1 MDSSNQVPIGKG
13 PGLPFVKQYRE
24 ERELTILLAVDIS
37 ESTIFGSENRS
48 KRERMAELS
57 ALLAF
62 SAARNGDKVGLLLF
76 AEEVEQYLPPAKG
89 QKHVLRILREILFFE
104 NKTKGTNLN
113 QGLRF
118 INQVMRRRA
127 VVFFLSDF
135 TIPPAQKVEDE
146 NNEDLFY
153 KEISSTKRKHD
164 LICAQ
169 IQDPHEI
176 SLPEVGLTT
185 IEDAESGE
193 VITVDLSDKNF
204 QKEYAAEINR
214 RQSNFNG
221 KLKRRGIETFK
232 FSTTVEFDKALKELT
247 KEFDGFDS
255 EVFEISSKEIN
266 QILKSCDKDIF
277 KSLEYSF
284 EKILNYQSRCFA
296 SLNLEDT
303 DNEITRKFRVIESVG
318 IYVPGGK
325 ASYPSTVLMGAAPA
339 IACGVSDISITSPA
353 QNGIL
358 NTLTIAAAKVAGIET
373 IYRIG
378 GAQAIAALAIGTD
391 QISKVDKII
400 GPGNIFVAEAKKQLF
415 GEVGI
420 DSIAGPSEILILADS
435 SSNPETIAWDLMA
448 QSEHDIDTH
457 RTQ

>member
-1 MDSSNQVPIGKG
+1 MLIFNQLDTKESSFSKSFNAY
-13 PGLPFVKQYRE
+13 LA
-24 ERELTILLAVDIS
+24 ER
-37 ESTIFGSENRS
+37 N
-48 KRERMAELS
+48 
-57 ALLAF
+57 
-62 SAARNGDKVGLLLF
+62 
-76 AEEVEQYLPPAKG
+76 EV
-89 QKHVLRILREILFFE
+89 
-104 NKTKGTNLN
+104 
-113 QGLRF
+113 
-118 INQVMRRRA
+118 
-127 VVFFLSDF
+127 
-135 TIPPAQKVEDE
+135 
-146 NNEDLFY
+146 
-153 KEISSTKRKHD
+153 
-164 LICAQ
+164 
-169 IQDPHEI
+169 
-176 SLPEVGLTT
+176 
-185 IEDAESGE
+185 SGE
-193 VITVDLSDKNF
+193 VSKLVS
-204 QKEYAAEINR
+204 EII
-214 RQSNFNG
+214 
-221 KLKRRGIETFK
+221 LKIRSKG
-232 FSTTVEFDKALKELT
+232 DNALKDLT
-247 KEFDGFDS
+247 KQFDGFDS
-255 EVFEISSKEIN
+255 DVFKISTQEIN
-266 QILKSCDKDIF
+266 KILKSCDKDIF

-303 DNEITRKFRVIESVG
+303 DNEVTRKFRIIESVG

-339 IACGVSDISITSPA
+339 LACGVSDISITSPS

-448 QSEHDIDTH
+448 QSEHDSDACGILISDSETIIAKVKEIILTEIDSLERCSIIKESITSNGLIIKIDNFSEAKQLVNKIAPEH
-457 RTQ
+457 LHLAFDHVNYRDENSLIAGLILKGENSANSFSDYVLGPSHILPTNSSSRFSSPLSVEDFIVSYSFIELDREKNIKKFNEYIDHTSKMAKAEGLTAHAIAAEKRFKN

>member
-1 MDSSNQVPIGKG
+1 MLIFNQLDTKESA
-13 PGLPFVKQYRE
+13 F
-24 ERELTILLAVDIS
+24 S
-37 ESTIFGSENRS
+37 ESFNAYLLERNKVSGAVSQLVSEIILKIRS
-48 KRERMAELS
+48 K
-57 ALLAF
+57 
-62 SAARNGDKVGLLLF
+62 GD
-76 AEEVEQYLPPAKG
+76 
-89 QKHVLRILREILFFE
+89 
-104 NKTKGTNLN
+104 
-113 QGLRF
+113 
-118 INQVMRRRA
+118 
-127 VVFFLSDF
+127 D
-135 TIPPAQKVEDE
+135 
-146 NNEDLFY
+146 
-153 KEISSTKRKHD
+153 
-164 LICAQ
+164 
-169 IQDPHEI
+169 
-176 SLPEVGLTT
+176 
-185 IEDAESGE
+185 
-193 VITVDLSDKNF
+193 
-204 QKEYAAEINR
+204 
-214 RQSNFNG
+214 
-221 KLKRRGIETFK
+221 
-232 FSTTVEFDKALKELT
+232 ALKDLT

-255 EVFEISSKEIN
+255 DVFKISSKEIN

-277 KSLEYSF
+277 KSLECSF
-284 EKILNYQSRCFA
+284 EKILDYPSRCFA
-296 SLNLEDT
+296 SLNLKDT

-391 QISKVDKII
+391 QISQVDKII

-448 QSEHDIDTH
+448 QSEHDSDASAVLISDSEDIIANVKEIISTEIDSLERCSIIKESISSNGLIIKIDNFSEAKQLVNKIAPEHLHIAFDHMNYQDENSLIAGLILKGENSANSFSDYILGPSHILPTNSSARFSSPLSVEDFIVSYSYVSLDREKNIKLFNEYIDH
-457 RTQ
+457 TSKIAKAEGLTAHAIAAEKRFKN

>member
-1 MDSSNQVPIGKG
+1 MPIFNQLDTKESSFSKSFETY
-13 PGLPFVKQYRE
+13 LL
-24 ERELTILLAVDIS
+24 ER
-37 ESTIFGSENRS
+37 N
-48 KRERMAELS
+48 
-57 ALLAF
+57 
-62 SAARNGDKVGLLLF
+62 KV
-76 AEEVEQYLPPAKG
+76 
-89 QKHVLRILREILFFE
+89 
-104 NKTKGTNLN
+104 
-113 QGLRF
+113 
-118 INQVMRRRA
+118 
-127 VVFFLSDF
+127 
-135 TIPPAQKVEDE
+135 
-146 NNEDLFY
+146 
-153 KEISSTKRKHD
+153 
-164 LICAQ
+164 
-169 IQDPHEI
+169 
-176 SLPEVGLTT
+176 
-185 IEDAESGE
+185 SGE
-193 VITVDLSDKNF
+193 VSQLVS
-204 QKEYAAEINR
+204 EII
-214 RQSNFNG
+214 
-221 KLKRRGIETFK
+221 LKIRSKG
-232 FSTTVEFDKALKELT
+232 DNALKDLT

-255 EVFEISSKEIN
+255 DVFKISSKEIN
-266 QILKSCDKDIF
+266 QIIKSCDKDIF

-448 QSEHDIDTH
+448 QSEHDSDASSILISDSEEIIANVKKIISTEIDSLERCSIIKESISSKGLIIKIDNFSEAKQLVNKIAPEHLHIAFDHMNYQDESLLIAGLILKGENSANSFSDYILGPSHILPTNSSSRFSSPLSVEDFLVSYSYISLDREKNIQKFNEYIDH
-457 RTQ
+457 TSKIAKAEGLTAHAIAAEKRFKN

>member
-1 MDSSNQVPIGKG
+1 MLIFNQLDTKETSFSKSFDAYLSN
-13 PGLPFVKQYRE
+13 
-24 ERELTILLAVDIS
+24 
-37 ESTIFGSENRS
+37 
-48 KRERMAELS
+48 
-57 ALLAF
+57 
-62 SAARNGDKVGLLLF
+62 RNKV
-76 AEEVEQYLPPAKG
+76 
-89 QKHVLRILREILFFE
+89 
-104 NKTKGTNLN
+104 
-113 QGLRF
+113 
-118 INQVMRRRA
+118 
-127 VVFFLSDF
+127 
-135 TIPPAQKVEDE
+135 
-146 NNEDLFY
+146 
-153 KEISSTKRKHD
+153 
-164 LICAQ
+164 
-169 IQDPHEI
+169 
-176 SLPEVGLTT
+176 
-185 IEDAESGE
+185 SGE
-193 VITVDLSDKNF
+193 VSQLVS
-204 QKEYAAEINR
+204 EI
-214 RQSNFNG
+214 
-221 KLKRRGIETFK
+221 IFK
-232 FSTTVEFDKALKELT
+232 IRSKGDNALKDLT

-255 EVFEISSKEIN
+255 DIFKISSKEIN
-266 QILKSCDKDIF
+266 HVLKSCDKDIF

-296 SLNLEDT
+296 SLNLEDA
-303 DNEITRKFRVIESVG
+303 DNQITRKFRVIESVG

-358 NTLTIAAAKVAGIET
+358 NSLTIAAAKVAGIEK

-448 QSEHDIDTH
+448 QSEHDSDASGILISDSEEIIANVKKIISTEIDSLERSSIIKESISSNGLIVKIDNFSEVKQLVNKIAPEHLHIAFDHKNYQDEDLLIAGLILKGENSANSFSDYILGPSHILPTNSSSRYSSPLSVEDFLVSYSYISLDREKNIKKFNEYIDH
-457 RTQ
+457 TSKIAKAEGLTAHAIAAEKRFKN

>member
-1 MDSSNQVPIGKG
+1 MSIFNQLDTKESSFSKSFDAYLLERNKVS
-13 PGLPFVKQYRE
+13 RE
-24 ERELTILLAVDIS
+24 VSQLVSEIILKIRIEGDNALRDLTI
-37 ESTIFGSENRS
+37 
-48 KRERMAELS
+48 
-57 ALLAF
+57 
-62 SAARNGDKVGLLLF
+62 
-76 AEEVEQYLPPAKG
+76 
-89 QKHVLRILREILFFE
+89 
-104 NKTKGTNLN
+104 
-113 QGLRF
+113 
-118 INQVMRRRA
+118 
-127 VVFFLSDF
+127 
-135 TIPPAQKVEDE
+135 
-146 NNEDLFY
+146 
-153 KEISSTKRKHD
+153 
-164 LICAQ
+164 
-169 IQDPHEI
+169 
-176 SLPEVGLTT
+176 
-185 IEDAESGE
+185 
-193 VITVDLSDKNF
+193 
-204 QKEYAAEINR
+204 
-214 RQSNFNG
+214 
-221 KLKRRGIETFK
+221 
-232 FSTTVEFDKALKELT
+232 
-247 KEFDGFDS
+247 EFDGFDS
-255 EVFEISSKEIN
+255 NFFKISSKEIN
-266 QILKSCDKDIF
+266 QILKSCDKDIL

-358 NTLTIAAAKVAGIET
+358 NTLTIAAAKVAGIDT

-448 QSEHDIDTH
+448 QSEHDTDASGVLISDSEEIINDVKEIISTEIDSLERSSIIRESISSNGLIIKIDNFSEVKQLVNKIAPEHLHIAFDHTNYQDESSLIAGLILKGENSANSFSDYILGPSH
-457 RTQ
+457 ILPTNSSSRFSSPLSVEDFLVSYSYISLDREKNIKKFNEYIDHTSKIAKAEGLTAHAIAAEKRFRN

>member
-1 MDSSNQVPIGKG
+1 MPIFNQLDTKESSFSKSFETY
-13 PGLPFVKQYRE
+13 LL
-24 ERELTILLAVDIS
+24 ER
-37 ESTIFGSENRS
+37 N
-48 KRERMAELS
+48 
-57 ALLAF
+57 
-62 SAARNGDKVGLLLF
+62 KV
-76 AEEVEQYLPPAKG
+76 
-89 QKHVLRILREILFFE
+89 
-104 NKTKGTNLN
+104 
-113 QGLRF
+113 
-118 INQVMRRRA
+118 
-127 VVFFLSDF
+127 
-135 TIPPAQKVEDE
+135 
-146 NNEDLFY
+146 
-153 KEISSTKRKHD
+153 
-164 LICAQ
+164 
-169 IQDPHEI
+169 
-176 SLPEVGLTT
+176 
-185 IEDAESGE
+185 SGE
-193 VITVDLSDKNF
+193 VSQLVS
-204 QKEYAAEINR
+204 EII
-214 RQSNFNG
+214 
-221 KLKRRGIETFK
+221 LKIRSKG
-232 FSTTVEFDKALKELT
+232 DNALKDLT
-247 KEFDGFDS
+247 KEFDGFDTD
-255 EVFEISSKEIN
+255 VFKISSKEIN
-266 QILKSCDKDIF
+266 QIVRSCDKDIF

-325 ASYPSTVLMGAAPA
+325 ASYPSTVLMGAAPTLA
-339 IACGVSDISITSPA
+339 RGVSDISITSPA

-448 QSEHDIDTH
+448 QSEHDSDASSILISDSEEIIANVKKIISTEIDSLERCSIIKESISSNGLIIKIDNFSEAKQLVNKIAPEHLHIAFDHMNYQDESLLIAGLILKGENSANSFSDYILGPSHILPTNSSSRFSSPLSVEDFLVSYSYISLDREKNIKKFNEYIDH
-457 RTQ
+457 TSKIAKAEGLTAHAIAAEKRFKN

>member
-1 MDSSNQVPIGKG
+1 MLIFNQLDTKESSFSKSFDAY
-13 PGLPFVKQYRE
+13 LL
-24 ERELTILLAVDIS
+24 ER
-37 ESTIFGSENRS
+37 N
-48 KRERMAELS
+48 
-57 ALLAF
+57 
-62 SAARNGDKVGLLLF
+62 KV
-76 AEEVEQYLPPAKG
+76 
-89 QKHVLRILREILFFE
+89 
-104 NKTKGTNLN
+104 
-113 QGLRF
+113 
-118 INQVMRRRA
+118 
-127 VVFFLSDF
+127 
-135 TIPPAQKVEDE
+135 
-146 NNEDLFY
+146 
-153 KEISSTKRKHD
+153 
-164 LICAQ
+164 
-169 IQDPHEI
+169 
-176 SLPEVGLTT
+176 
-185 IEDAESGE
+185 SGE
-193 VITVDLSDKNF
+193 VSQLVS
-204 QKEYAAEINR
+204 EIIRKIRSKGDN
-214 RQSNFNG
+214 
-221 KLKRRGIETFK
+221 
-232 FSTTVEFDKALKELT
+232 ALKDLT

-255 EVFEISSKEIN
+255 DVFKISSEEIN

-284 EKILNYQSRCFA
+284 EKTLNYQSRCFA

-448 QSEHDIDTH
+448 QSEHDSDASSVLISDSEEIIANVKKIISTEIDSLERCSIIKESISSKGLIIKIDNFSEAKQLVNKIAPEHLHIAFDHMNYQDESLLIAGLILKGENSANSFSDYILGPSHILPTNSSSRFSSPLSVEDFLVSYSYISLDREKNIKKFNEYIDH
-457 RTQ
+457 TSKIAKAEGLTAHAIAAEKRFKN

>member
-1 MDSSNQVPIGKG
+1 MLIFNQLDTKESSFSKSFNAY
-13 PGLPFVKQYRE
+13 LA
-24 ERELTILLAVDIS
+24 ER
-37 ESTIFGSENRS
+37 N
-48 KRERMAELS
+48 
-57 ALLAF
+57 
-62 SAARNGDKVGLLLF
+62 KV
-76 AEEVEQYLPPAKG
+76 
-89 QKHVLRILREILFFE
+89 
-104 NKTKGTNLN
+104 
-113 QGLRF
+113 
-118 INQVMRRRA
+118 
-127 VVFFLSDF
+127 
-135 TIPPAQKVEDE
+135 
-146 NNEDLFY
+146 
-153 KEISSTKRKHD
+153 
-164 LICAQ
+164 
-169 IQDPHEI
+169 
-176 SLPEVGLTT
+176 
-185 IEDAESGE
+185 SGE
-193 VITVDLSDKNF
+193 VSQLVS
-204 QKEYAAEINR
+204 EII
-214 RQSNFNG
+214 
-221 KLKRRGIETFK
+221 LKIRSKG
-232 FSTTVEFDKALKELT
+232 DNALKDLT

-255 EVFEISSKEIN
+255 DVFKISSKEIN

-303 DNEITRKFRVIESVG
+303 DDEITRKFRVIESVG

-358 NTLTIAAAKVAGIET
+358 NSLTIAAAKVAGIEK

-448 QSEHDIDTH
+448 QSEHDSDASGVLISDSDDIIANVKEIISTEIDSLERCTIIKESISSNGLIIKIDNFSEAKQLVNKIAPEH
-457 RTQ
+457 LHIAFDHINYQDENSLIAGLILKGENSANSFSDYILGPSHILPTNSSSRFSSPLSVEDFIVSYSYVSLDREKNIKQFNEYIDHTSKIAKAEGLTAHAIAAEKRFKN

>member
-1 MDSSNQVPIGKG
+1 MLIFNQLDTKESSFSKSFDSY
-13 PGLPFVKQYRE
+13 LL
-24 ERELTILLAVDIS
+24 ER
-37 ESTIFGSENRS
+37 N
-48 KRERMAELS
+48 
-57 ALLAF
+57 
-62 SAARNGDKVGLLLF
+62 KV
-76 AEEVEQYLPPAKG
+76 
-89 QKHVLRILREILFFE
+89 
-104 NKTKGTNLN
+104 
-113 QGLRF
+113 
-118 INQVMRRRA
+118 
-127 VVFFLSDF
+127 
-135 TIPPAQKVEDE
+135 
-146 NNEDLFY
+146 
-153 KEISSTKRKHD
+153 
-164 LICAQ
+164 
-169 IQDPHEI
+169 
-176 SLPEVGLTT
+176 
-185 IEDAESGE
+185 SGE
-193 VITVDLSDKNF
+193 VSQLVS
-204 QKEYAAEINR
+204 EII
-214 RQSNFNG
+214 
-221 KLKRRGIETFK
+221 LKIRSKG
-232 FSTTVEFDKALKELT
+232 DNALKDLT
-247 KEFDGFDS
+247 KKFDGFDS
-255 EVFEISSKEIN
+255 DVFKISSKEIN
-266 QILKSCDKDIF
+266 QIVKSCDKDIF

-448 QSEHDIDTH
+448 QSEHDSDASSILISDSEEIIANVKKIISTEIDSLERCSIIKESISSNGLIIKIDNFSEAKQLVNKIAPEHLHIAFDHMNYQDESLLIAGLILKGENSANSFSDYILGPSHILPTNSSSRFSSPLSVEDFLVSYSYISLDREKNIKKFNEYIDH
-457 RTQ
+457 TSKIAKAEGLTAHAIAAEKRFKN

>member
-1 MDSSNQVPIGKG
+1 MLIFNQLDTKESA
-13 PGLPFVKQYRE
+13 F
-24 ERELTILLAVDIS
+24 S
-37 ESTIFGSENRS
+37 ESFNAYLLERNKVSGAVSQLVSEIILKIRS
-48 KRERMAELS
+48 K
-57 ALLAF
+57 
-62 SAARNGDKVGLLLF
+62 GD
-76 AEEVEQYLPPAKG
+76 
-89 QKHVLRILREILFFE
+89 
-104 NKTKGTNLN
+104 
-113 QGLRF
+113 
-118 INQVMRRRA
+118 
-127 VVFFLSDF
+127 D
-135 TIPPAQKVEDE
+135 
-146 NNEDLFY
+146 
-153 KEISSTKRKHD
+153 
-164 LICAQ
+164 
-169 IQDPHEI
+169 
-176 SLPEVGLTT
+176 
-185 IEDAESGE
+185 
-193 VITVDLSDKNF
+193 
-204 QKEYAAEINR
+204 
-214 RQSNFNG
+214 
-221 KLKRRGIETFK
+221 
-232 FSTTVEFDKALKELT
+232 ALKDLT

-255 EVFEISSKEIN
+255 DVFKISSKEIN

-284 EKILNYQSRCFA
+284 EKILDYQSRCFA
-296 SLNLEDT
+296 SLNLKDT

-391 QISKVDKII
+391 QISQVDKII

-448 QSEHDIDTH
+448 QSEHDSDASAVLISDSEDIIANVKEIISTEIDSLERCSIIKESISSNGLIIKIDNFSEAKQLVNKIAPEHLHIAFDHMNYQDENSLIAGLILKGENSANSFSDYILGPSHILPTNSSARFSSPLSVEDFIVSYSYVSLDREKNIKLFNEYIDH
-457 RTQ
+457 TSKIAKAEGLTAHAIAAEKRFKN

>member
-1 MDSSNQVPIGKG
+1 MLIFNQLDTK
-13 PGLPFVKQYRE
+13 
-24 ERELTILLAVDIS
+24 ERSFSKSFDNYLS
-37 ESTIFGSENRS
+37 E
-48 KRERMAELS
+48 
-57 ALLAF
+57 
-62 SAARNGDKVGLLLF
+62 RNN
-76 AEEVEQYLPPAKG
+76 
-89 QKHVLRILREILFFE
+89 I
-104 NKTKGTNLN
+104 
-113 QGLRF
+113 
-118 INQVMRRRA
+118 
-127 VVFFLSDF
+127 
-135 TIPPAQKVEDE
+135 
-146 NNEDLFY
+146 
-153 KEISSTKRKHD
+153 
-164 LICAQ
+164 
-169 IQDPHEI
+169 
-176 SLPEVGLTT
+176 
-185 IEDAESGE
+185 SGE
-193 VITVDLSDKNF
+193 VSQLVS
-204 QKEYAAEINR
+204 EII
-214 RQSNFNG
+214 
-221 KLKRRGIETFK
+221 LKIKSKG
-232 FSTTVEFDKALKELT
+232 DNALKDLT
-247 KEFDGFDS
+247 KEFDGFDPD
-255 EVFEISSKEIN
+255 VFKISSKEIN

-284 EKILNYQSRCFA
+284 EKILNYQSRCFT

-448 QSEHDIDTH
+448 QSEHDSDASGVLISDSEEIIANVKKIISTEIDSLERRAIIEESISSNGLIIKIDNFSEAKQLVNKIAPEHLHIAFDHINYQDESLLIAGLILKGENSANSFSDYILGPSHILPTNSSSRFSSPLSVEDFLVSYSYISLDREKNIKKFNEYIDH
-457 RTQ
+457 TSKIAKAEGLTAHAIAAEKRFKS

>member
-1 MDSSNQVPIGKG
+1 MPFFNQLDTKESSFSKSFDTYLLERNKVS
-13 PGLPFVKQYRE
+13 RE
-24 ERELTILLAVDIS
+24 VSQLVSEIILKI
-37 ESTIFGSENRS
+37 
-48 KRERMAELS
+48 
-57 ALLAF
+57 
-62 SAARNGDKVGLLLF
+62 RNEGD
-76 AEEVEQYLPPAKG
+76 
-89 QKHVLRILREILFFE
+89 
-104 NKTKGTNLN
+104 N
-113 QGLRF
+113 
-118 INQVMRRRA
+118 
-127 VVFFLSDF
+127 
-135 TIPPAQKVEDE
+135 
-146 NNEDLFY
+146 
-153 KEISSTKRKHD
+153 
-164 LICAQ
+164 
-169 IQDPHEI
+169 
-176 SLPEVGLTT
+176 
-185 IEDAESGE
+185 
-193 VITVDLSDKNF
+193 
-204 QKEYAAEINR
+204 
-214 RQSNFNG
+214 
-221 KLKRRGIETFK
+221 
-232 FSTTVEFDKALKELT
+232 ALKDLT

-255 EVFEISSKEIN
+255 DFFRISSKEIN
-266 QILKSCDKDIF
+266 QILKNCDKDIF

-296 SLNLEDT
+296 SLSLEDN

-358 NTLTIAAAKVAGIET
+358 NALTIAAAKVAGIET

-448 QSEHDIDTH
+448 QSEHDSDASGVLISDSEEIIANVKKIISTEIDSLERCSIIKESISSKGLIIKIDNFSEAKQLVNKIAPEHLHIAFDHMNYQDESLLIAGLILKGENSANSFSDYILGPSHILPTNSSSRFSSPLSVEDFLVSYSYISLDREKNIKKFNEYIEH
-457 RTQ
+457 TSRIAKAEGLTAHAIAAEKRFKN

>member
-1 MDSSNQVPIGKG
+1 MPIFNQLDTKESSFSKSFETY
-13 PGLPFVKQYRE
+13 LL
-24 ERELTILLAVDIS
+24 ER
-37 ESTIFGSENRS
+37 N
-48 KRERMAELS
+48 
-57 ALLAF
+57 
-62 SAARNGDKVGLLLF
+62 KV
-76 AEEVEQYLPPAKG
+76 
-89 QKHVLRILREILFFE
+89 
-104 NKTKGTNLN
+104 
-113 QGLRF
+113 
-118 INQVMRRRA
+118 
-127 VVFFLSDF
+127 
-135 TIPPAQKVEDE
+135 
-146 NNEDLFY
+146 
-153 KEISSTKRKHD
+153 
-164 LICAQ
+164 
-169 IQDPHEI
+169 
-176 SLPEVGLTT
+176 
-185 IEDAESGE
+185 SGE
-193 VITVDLSDKNF
+193 VSQLVS
-204 QKEYAAEINR
+204 EII
-214 RQSNFNG
+214 
-221 KLKRRGIETFK
+221 LKIRSKG
-232 FSTTVEFDKALKELT
+232 DNALKDLT

-255 EVFEISSKEIN
+255 DVFKISSKEIN
-266 QILKSCDKDIF
+266 QIVKSCDKDIF

-358 NTLTIAAAKVAGIET
+358 NALTIAAAKVAGIET

-448 QSEHDIDTH
+448 QSEHDSDASSVLISDSEEIIANVKEIISTEIDSLERSSIIKESISSNGLIIKIDNFSEAKKLVNKIAPEHLHLAFDHADYQDENSLIAGLILKGENSANSFSDYVLGPSHILPTNSSSRFSSPLSVEDFIVSYSYVSLDRERNIKKFNDYIDH
-457 RTQ
+457 TSKIAKAEGLTAHAIAAEKRLKG

>member
-1 MDSSNQVPIGKG
+1 MPIFNQLDTKESSFSKSFETY
-13 PGLPFVKQYRE
+13 LL
-24 ERELTILLAVDIS
+24 ER
-37 ESTIFGSENRS
+37 N
-48 KRERMAELS
+48 
-57 ALLAF
+57 
-62 SAARNGDKVGLLLF
+62 KV
-76 AEEVEQYLPPAKG
+76 
-89 QKHVLRILREILFFE
+89 
-104 NKTKGTNLN
+104 
-113 QGLRF
+113 
-118 INQVMRRRA
+118 
-127 VVFFLSDF
+127 
-135 TIPPAQKVEDE
+135 
-146 NNEDLFY
+146 
-153 KEISSTKRKHD
+153 
-164 LICAQ
+164 
-169 IQDPHEI
+169 
-176 SLPEVGLTT
+176 
-185 IEDAESGE
+185 SGE
-193 VITVDLSDKNF
+193 VSQLVS
-204 QKEYAAEINR
+204 EII
-214 RQSNFNG
+214 
-221 KLKRRGIETFK
+221 LKIRSKG
-232 FSTTVEFDKALKELT
+232 DNALKDLT

-255 EVFEISSKEIN
+255 DVFKISSKEIN
-266 QILKSCDKDIF
+266 QIVRSCDKDIF

-448 QSEHDIDTH
+448 QSEHDSDASSILISDSEEIIANVKKIISTEIDSLERCSIIKESISSKGLIIKIDNFSEAKQLVNKIAPEHLHIAFDHMNYQDESLLIAGLILKGENSANSFSDYILGPSHILPTNSSSRFSSPLSVEDFLVSYSYISLDREKNIKKFNEYIDH
-457 RTQ
+457 TSKIAKAEGLTAHAIAAEKRFKN

>member
-1 MDSSNQVPIGKG
+1 MPIFNQLDTKESSFSKSFETY
-13 PGLPFVKQYRE
+13 LL
-24 ERELTILLAVDIS
+24 ER
-37 ESTIFGSENRS
+37 N
-48 KRERMAELS
+48 
-57 ALLAF
+57 
-62 SAARNGDKVGLLLF
+62 KV
-76 AEEVEQYLPPAKG
+76 
-89 QKHVLRILREILFFE
+89 
-104 NKTKGTNLN
+104 
-113 QGLRF
+113 
-118 INQVMRRRA
+118 
-127 VVFFLSDF
+127 
-135 TIPPAQKVEDE
+135 
-146 NNEDLFY
+146 
-153 KEISSTKRKHD
+153 
-164 LICAQ
+164 
-169 IQDPHEI
+169 
-176 SLPEVGLTT
+176 
-185 IEDAESGE
+185 SGE
-193 VITVDLSDKNF
+193 VSQLVS
-204 QKEYAAEINR
+204 EII
-214 RQSNFNG
+214 
-221 KLKRRGIETFK
+221 LKIRSKG
-232 FSTTVEFDKALKELT
+232 DNALKDLT

-255 EVFEISSKEIN
+255 DVFKISSKEIN
-266 QILKSCDKDIF
+266 QIVKSCDKDIF

-448 QSEHDIDTH
+448 QSEHDSDASSILISDSEEVIANVKKIISTEIDSLERCSIIKESIRSNGLIIKIDNFSEAKQLVNKIAPEHLHIAFDHMNYQDESLLIAGLILKGENSANSFSDYILGPSHILPTNSSSRFSSPLSVEDFLVSYSYISLDREKNIKKFNEYIDH
-457 RTQ
+457 TSKIAKAEGLTAHAIAAEKRFKN

>member
-1 MDSSNQVPIGKG
+1 MPIFNQLDTKESSFSKSFETY
-13 PGLPFVKQYRE
+13 LL
-24 ERELTILLAVDIS
+24 ER
-37 ESTIFGSENRS
+37 N
-48 KRERMAELS
+48 
-57 ALLAF
+57 
-62 SAARNGDKVGLLLF
+62 KV
-76 AEEVEQYLPPAKG
+76 
-89 QKHVLRILREILFFE
+89 
-104 NKTKGTNLN
+104 
-113 QGLRF
+113 
-118 INQVMRRRA
+118 
-127 VVFFLSDF
+127 
-135 TIPPAQKVEDE
+135 
-146 NNEDLFY
+146 
-153 KEISSTKRKHD
+153 
-164 LICAQ
+164 
-169 IQDPHEI
+169 
-176 SLPEVGLTT
+176 
-185 IEDAESGE
+185 SGE
-193 VITVDLSDKNF
+193 VSQLVS
-204 QKEYAAEINR
+204 EII
-214 RQSNFNG
+214 
-221 KLKRRGIETFK
+221 LKIRSKG
-232 FSTTVEFDKALKELT
+232 DNALKDLT
-247 KEFDGFDS
+247 KEFDGFDTD
-255 EVFEISSKEIN
+255 VFKISSKEIN
-266 QILKSCDKDIF
+266 QIVRSCDKDIF

-284 EKILNYQSRCFA
+284 EKIINYQSRCFA

-448 QSEHDIDTH
+448 QSEHDSDASSILISDSEEIIANVKKIISTEIDSLERCSIIKESISSKGLIIKIDNFSEAKQLVNKIAPEHLHIAFDHMNYQDESLLIAGLILKGENSANSFSDYILGPSHILPTNSSSRFSSPLSVEDFLVSYSYISLDREKNIKKFNEYIDH
-457 RTQ
+457 TSKIAKAEGLTAHAIAAEKRFKN

>member
-1 MDSSNQVPIGKG
+1 MPIFNQLDTKESSFSKSFDAY
-13 PGLPFVKQYRE
+13 LL
-24 ERELTILLAVDIS
+24 ER
-37 ESTIFGSENRS
+37 N
-48 KRERMAELS
+48 
-57 ALLAF
+57 
-62 SAARNGDKVGLLLF
+62 KV
-76 AEEVEQYLPPAKG
+76 
-89 QKHVLRILREILFFE
+89 
-104 NKTKGTNLN
+104 
-113 QGLRF
+113 
-118 INQVMRRRA
+118 
-127 VVFFLSDF
+127 
-135 TIPPAQKVEDE
+135 
-146 NNEDLFY
+146 
-153 KEISSTKRKHD
+153 
-164 LICAQ
+164 
-169 IQDPHEI
+169 
-176 SLPEVGLTT
+176 
-185 IEDAESGE
+185 SGE
-193 VITVDLSDKNF
+193 VSQLVS
-204 QKEYAAEINR
+204 EII
-214 RQSNFNG
+214 
-221 KLKRRGIETFK
+221 LKIRSKG
-232 FSTTVEFDKALKELT
+232 DNALKDLT
-247 KEFDGFDS
+247 KEFDGFDID
-255 EVFEISSKEIN
+255 VFKISSKEIN

-448 QSEHDIDTH
+448 QSEHDSDASSILISDSEEIIANVKKIISTEIDSLERCSIIKESISSNGLIIKIDNFSEAKQLVNKIAPEHLHIAFDHMNYQDESLLIAGLILKGENSANSFSDYILGPSHILPTNSSSRFSSPLSVEDFLVSYSYISLDREKNIKKFNEYIDH
-457 RTQ
+457 TSKIAKAEGLTAHAIAAEKRFKN

>member
-1 MDSSNQVPIGKG
+1 MPIFNQLDTKESSFSKSFETY
-13 PGLPFVKQYRE
+13 LL
-24 ERELTILLAVDIS
+24 ER
-37 ESTIFGSENRS
+37 N
-48 KRERMAELS
+48 
-57 ALLAF
+57 
-62 SAARNGDKVGLLLF
+62 KV
-76 AEEVEQYLPPAKG
+76 
-89 QKHVLRILREILFFE
+89 
-104 NKTKGTNLN
+104 
-113 QGLRF
+113 
-118 INQVMRRRA
+118 
-127 VVFFLSDF
+127 
-135 TIPPAQKVEDE
+135 
-146 NNEDLFY
+146 
-153 KEISSTKRKHD
+153 
-164 LICAQ
+164 
-169 IQDPHEI
+169 
-176 SLPEVGLTT
+176 
-185 IEDAESGE
+185 SGE
-193 VITVDLSDKNF
+193 VSQLVS
-204 QKEYAAEINR
+204 EII
-214 RQSNFNG
+214 
-221 KLKRRGIETFK
+221 LKIRSKG
-232 FSTTVEFDKALKELT
+232 DNALKDLT
-247 KEFDGFDS
+247 KEFDGFDTD
-255 EVFEISSKEIN
+255 VFKISSKEIN
-266 QILKSCDKDIF
+266 QIVRSCDKDIF

-358 NTLTIAAAKVAGIET
+358 NALTIAAAKVAGIET

-448 QSEHDIDTH
+448 QSEHDSDASSILISDSEEIIANVKKIISTEIDSLERCSIIKESISSKGLIIKIDNFSEAKQLVNKIAPEHLHIAFDHMNYQDESLLIAGLILKGENSANSFSDYILGPSHILPTNSSSRFSSPLSVEDFLVSYSYISLDREKNIQKFNEYIDH
-457 RTQ
+457 TSKIAKAEGLTAHAIAAEKRFKN

>member
-1 MDSSNQVPIGKG
+1 MLIFNQLDTKESSFSKSFDAY
-13 PGLPFVKQYRE
+13 LL
-24 ERELTILLAVDIS
+24 ER
-37 ESTIFGSENRS
+37 N
-48 KRERMAELS
+48 
-57 ALLAF
+57 
-62 SAARNGDKVGLLLF
+62 KV
-76 AEEVEQYLPPAKG
+76 
-89 QKHVLRILREILFFE
+89 
-104 NKTKGTNLN
+104 
-113 QGLRF
+113 
-118 INQVMRRRA
+118 
-127 VVFFLSDF
+127 
-135 TIPPAQKVEDE
+135 
-146 NNEDLFY
+146 
-153 KEISSTKRKHD
+153 
-164 LICAQ
+164 
-169 IQDPHEI
+169 
-176 SLPEVGLTT
+176 
-185 IEDAESGE
+185 SGE
-193 VITVDLSDKNF
+193 VSQLVS
-204 QKEYAAEINR
+204 EII
-214 RQSNFNG
+214 
-221 KLKRRGIETFK
+221 LKVRSKG
-232 FSTTVEFDKALKELT
+232 DNALKDLT

-255 EVFEISSKEIN
+255 DVFKISSKEIN

-277 KSLEYSF
+277 KSLEYAF

-358 NTLTIAAAKVAGIET
+358 NTLTIAAAKVAGIDT

-420 DSIAGPSEILILADS
+420 DSIAGPSEILILADN

-448 QSEHDIDTH
+448 QSEHDSDASGVLISDSEEIIANVKKIISTEIDSLERCSIIKESISSNGLIIKIDNFSEAKQLVNKIAPEHLHIAFDHMNYQDENSLIAGLILKGENSANSFSDYILGPSHILPTNSSSRFSSPLSVEDFLVSYSYISLNREKNIKKFNEYIDH
-457 RTQ
+457 TSKIAKAEGLTAHAIAAEKRFKN

>member
-1 MDSSNQVPIGKG
+1 MPIFNQLDTKESSFSKSFETY
-13 PGLPFVKQYRE
+13 LL
-24 ERELTILLAVDIS
+24 ER
-37 ESTIFGSENRS
+37 N
-48 KRERMAELS
+48 
-57 ALLAF
+57 
-62 SAARNGDKVGLLLF
+62 KV
-76 AEEVEQYLPPAKG
+76 
-89 QKHVLRILREILFFE
+89 
-104 NKTKGTNLN
+104 
-113 QGLRF
+113 
-118 INQVMRRRA
+118 
-127 VVFFLSDF
+127 
-135 TIPPAQKVEDE
+135 
-146 NNEDLFY
+146 
-153 KEISSTKRKHD
+153 
-164 LICAQ
+164 
-169 IQDPHEI
+169 
-176 SLPEVGLTT
+176 
-185 IEDAESGE
+185 SGE
-193 VITVDLSDKNF
+193 VSQLVS
-204 QKEYAAEINR
+204 EII
-214 RQSNFNG
+214 
-221 KLKRRGIETFK
+221 LKIRSKG
-232 FSTTVEFDKALKELT
+232 DNALKDLT

-255 EVFEISSKEIN
+255 DVFKISSKEIN
-266 QILKSCDKDIF
+266 QIVKSCDKDIF

-303 DNEITRKFRVIESVG
+303 DSEITRKFRVIESVG

-420 DSIAGPSEILILADS
+420 DSIAGPSEILILADG

-448 QSEHDIDTH
+448 QSEHDSDASSILISDSEEIIANVKKIISTEIDSLERCSIIKESISSNGLIIKIDNFSEAKQLVNKIAPEHLHIAFDHMNYQDESLLIAGLILKGENSANSFSDYILGPSHILPTNSSSRFSSPLSVEDFLVSYSYISLDREKNIQKFNEYIDH
-457 RTQ
+457 TSKIAKAEGLTAHAIAAEKRFKN